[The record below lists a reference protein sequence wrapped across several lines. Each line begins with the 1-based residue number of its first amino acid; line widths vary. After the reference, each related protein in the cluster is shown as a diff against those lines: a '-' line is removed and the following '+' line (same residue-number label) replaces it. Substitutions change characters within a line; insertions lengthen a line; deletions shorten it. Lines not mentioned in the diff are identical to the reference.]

1 MLDAMS
7 FACRLPM
14 GPEFPWLAPLAGFT
28 DLPFRLLCREQG
40 AAVACTEM
48 ISAKGLVFG
57 VRQRRGEDRGT
68 WSLLATAP
76 EDAPLVV
83 QLFGAEAEYLG
94 EAVRMLRD
102 RGFSWFDLNMGC
114 PVPKVTKTGAG
125 AALLKNPS
133 QALHCARAMI
143 AAAPPGRVGFKL
155 RLGWDES
162 VLPELGRALEEA
174 GAGWLALHPRFAR
187 QGFSGA
193 IREES
198 LEELAA
204 AVSIPVLASGDL
216 LCARQGVDRLRT
228 GVAGVMFARG
238 ALRDPA
244 VFTRYR
250 LALRGI
256 RFPEI
261 LPPEALRTLI
271 LRHME
276 LAEAFSPGGPGKGGY
291 PSGLLKMR
299 TVVPRYIRHL
309 PGARSLRRELVRCEN
324 WERLRALL
332 EHFFHGCEGA
342 P

>member
-1 MLDAMS
+1 MS
-7 FACRLPM
+7 ACRLPL
-14 GPEFPWLAPLAGFT
+14 GPESPWLAPLAGFT

-57 VRQRRGEDRGT
+57 ARARRGDGGG
-68 WSLLATAP
+68 SFGLLATRP

-83 QLFGAEAEYLG
+83 QIFGAEAEYLG
-94 EAVRMLRD
+94 EAVRMLLD

-133 QALHCARAMI
+133 RALACARAML
-143 AAAPPGRVGFKL
+143 AAAPPGRVGVKL
-155 RLGWDES
+155 RLGWEEP

-174 GAGWLALHPRFAR
+174 GAGWLSLHPRSAR

-193 IREES
+193 VREEA
-198 LEELAA
+198 LGELAA

-216 LCARQGVDRLRT
+216 FSAEDGLARLGT

-244 VFTRYR
+244 IFARYR
-250 LALRGI
+250 AALRGVRLPDPLGPENLRSLI
-256 RFPEI
+256 R
-261 LPPEALRTLI
+261 
-271 LRHME
+271 RHLE
-276 LAEAFSPGGPGKGGY
+276 LAQALSSGRAGKRERAPGM
-291 PSGLLKMR
+291 LKMR
-299 TVVPRYIRHL
+299 AIVPRYIRHL
-309 PGARSLRRELVRCEN
+309 PGARRLRGEMVRCES
-324 WERLRALL
+324 WERLRALV
-332 EHFFHGCEGA
+332 EEFFHGCD

>member
-1 MLDAMS
+1 MS
-7 FACRLPM
+7 ASHLPL
-14 GPEFPWLAPLAGFT
+14 GPGFPWLAPLAGFT

-48 ISAKGLVFG
+48 VSAKGLVFG
-57 VRQRRGEDRGT
+57 LRSRREEDRGT
-68 WSLLATAP
+68 WSLLTTRP

-94 EAVRMLRD
+94 EAVRALLD

-114 PVPKVTKTGAG
+114 PVPKVVRTGAG
-125 AALLKNPS
+125 AALLRDPS
-133 QALHCARAMI
+133 RALACARAMI
-143 AAAPPGRVGFKL
+143 SAAPPGQVGVKL
-155 RLGWDES
+155 RLGQDGT
-162 VLPELGRALEEA
+162 VVTDLGRALEDA
-174 GAGWLALHPRFAR
+174 GAGWLALHPRSAG

-193 IREES
+193 IREEA
-198 LEELAA
+198 LGELAA

-216 LCARQGVDRLRT
+216 FSAGQGLNRLGT

-244 VFTRYR
+244 IFARYR

-256 RFPEI
+256 SLPDP
-261 LPPEALRTLI
+261 LPPANLQSLI
-271 LRHME
+271 LRHLE
-276 LAEAFSPGGPGKGGY
+276 LAENLSPGHAGKGGI
-291 PSGLLKMR
+291 PPGLLKMR

-309 PGARSLRRELVRCEN
+309 PGARRLRRDVIRCAGWEDLRSLVVG
-324 WERLRALL
+324 
-332 EHFFHGCEGA
+332 FFHGCGDG